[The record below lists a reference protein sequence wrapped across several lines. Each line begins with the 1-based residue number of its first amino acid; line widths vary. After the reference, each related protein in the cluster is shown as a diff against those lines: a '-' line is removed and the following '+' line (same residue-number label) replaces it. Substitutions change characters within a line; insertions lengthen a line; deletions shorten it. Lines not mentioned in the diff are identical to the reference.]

1 MSQLSELAR
10 ALGGK
15 VLGAQVL
22 CPGPG
27 HSAKDRSLSVRPSM
41 MSDDGFVVFSHAGD
55 DPIICKNF
63 VRAKLGRPNWKAGRR
78 DARLEKLIAR
88 RDDKPVLDE
97 IVAKKRRVL
106 ALWNEGRDPRGTVV
120 EAYLRSRQLD
130 LPGDVAGE
138 VLRFHPVCPW
148 MDEQSGEIVRVPA
161 MIAAMRNI
169 CTDEITGAH
178 VTALTTDAKKI
189 DRRMRG
195 IAAGAAIK
203 LTADENVTLGLHIG
217 EGIETCLTALQIG
230 FVPVWAMA
238 SVGGIASFPAL
249 DGIECLTILAEAGEA
264 SRKAIQACGKR
275 WKDAGR
281 EVLVCRPRAGSD
293 LNDALREIGK

>member
-1 MSQLSELAR
+1 MSQLGQLAR

-41 MSDDGFVVFSHAGD
+41 MTDDGFVVFSHAGD
-55 DPIICKNF
+55 DPILCKNF
-63 VRAKLGRPNWKAGRR
+63 VRAKLGRPIWKAGRR
-78 DARLEKLIAR
+78 DDKLEKLITP
-88 RDDKPVLDE
+88 RDDKPALDE
-97 IVAKKRRVL
+97 IAAKKRRVQ
-106 ALWNEGRDPRGTVV
+106 ALWNEGLDPCGTVV
-120 EAYLRSRQLD
+120 EAYLRSRKLD
-130 LPGDVAGE
+130 LTGDVAGE
-138 VLRFHPVCPW
+138 VLRFHPACPW
-148 MDEQSGEIVRVPA
+148 KDEQSGEMVRVQA

-169 CTDEITGAH
+169 HTNEITGAH

-203 LTADENVTLGLHIG
+203 LTADEDVTIGLHIG

-238 SVGGIASFPAL
+238 SVGSIASFPELA
-249 DGIECLTILAEAGEA
+249 GIECLTLLAEAGEA
-264 SRKAIQACGKR
+264 SRKAIQACGER
-275 WKDAGR
+275 WKAAGR

-293 LNDALREIGK
+293 LNDALQELSK